1 MRRGDESELQRWL
14 EAGLAWADEADS
26 EAMRHFRRDL
36 EITTKPD
43 RTLVTQTDQAIER
56 RLRERIQDAFP
67 GHGLVGEE
75 YGEESPD
82 ASVRWYIDPI
92 DGTHNFV
99 RGVPLFGTLLAV
111 ERDGVRQVGIMSA
124 PAMRERWYARR
135 GGGGGGAKAPDAGA
149 GPGRG
154 NA

>member
-1 MRRGDESELQRWL
+1 MDGCD
-14 EAGLAWADEADS
+14 AADAMALA
-26 EAMRHFRRDL
+26 HFRRDL
-36 EITTKPD
+36 VVERKPD
-43 RTLVTQTDQAIER
+43 RTFVTVADQGIER
-56 RLRERIQDAFP
+56 ELRSRIKAEFP

-75 YGEESPD
+75 YGTEDGD
-82 ASVRWYIDPI
+82 AATRWYIDPI
-92 DGTHNFV
+92 DGTHNFI
-99 RGVPLFGTLLAV
+99 RGVPLFGTLLGV
-111 ERDGVRQVGIMSA
+111 ERDGVRQVGVMSA